1 MKRRLFSFLMVVMIV
16 CLAASMVVLSACDKT
31 DPPAPEPD
39 YSSDTTTM
47 FKEVVQKLQASY
59 VVGNKF
65 GVDVDAHFAID
76 DKTEKNDDVKFALT
90 AKGNADLANTQDA
103 SATDFFIEL
112 AMHKGEEKTT
122 LLGIAY
128 EVIENEPFFFV
139 SVAGSEYI
147 KLNGYSLT
155 ALYAAATGTAQSSA
169 EILGFDVQEI
179 ISWVMPIL
187 FGEKGT
193 VKDGVYTFGFDLA
206 NVMTSLNEASGMI
219 FSLLESQAGITKEQV
234 NGVIAQVF
242 GNLEYTVGT
251 KTYKV
256 KDLNS
261 LTEYVKREMSFE
273 GTLAFAFDANDK
285 FDSANISF
293 DYAQKSTPVANYTF
307 AVNKAKVGI
316 DTVGVDTFANFTLT
330 ADQRKNNEAI
340 NALNFSLLGTATGYK
355 GENIAHNYII
365 EVQSD
370 INPFALLSLVGN
382 TSKENIVATLKKL
395 GYFHL
400 EINEVFED
408 EKKAP
413 LNIITLHSN
422 FEEGF
427 AVANVH
433 TYGAIIYNAGVGG
446 VYDFDALVDVIDMLI
461 NKPSDPGE
469 DPGTGEQPSQSIV
482 DKIKDVVDT
491 VKEYLAFFNFDN
503 MTENGVTFEI
513 KNLVMH
519 LLESLNVDTSG
530 LIGTGIGSLLGS
542 ETMNVKLQT
551 PTYNTCDEKVAT
563 DSIVCTIRET
573 SALKDGKNDFIKQIV
588 SVDGL
593 SLKAYKDSDVKNYSS
608 SDALGI
614 GKAFKI
620 TGINLKGEEVVS
632 SGYLMGV
639 KGLDLTKVGTQNVTL
654 YVAVANDVLDLSR
667 AGLALGDD
675 LPIAGAL
682 KFETQIEVLDPTTV
696 SESNVTLVNVKT
708 DDATILYTDKVYDKV
723 KGTNPF
729 ICIDGI
735 YRTIDE
741 SNMKV
746 IDKDGNAVE
755 LVDGKIANGGAY
767 RVYFESIGF
776 KSQYINV
783 DVESAYAK
791 RSDGNKEVE
800 QLVLGETWNF
810 DPYEVYIVTKDGEAK
825 QTATATYQL
834 GSASGLANIFDITKD
849 AEGKDVYTLKKNLDF
864 AGKKLTISFSKL
876 TIAGKKNQTVKVEIP
891 VVSKEGY
898 TVSKAITLTH
908 YLTNTVSGGFAITKN
923 DVVYSI
929 LWNGTT
935 FEAIAEDGTK
945 LDNFSMSLVWETR
958 KVAVE
963 LDAQGRVTN
972 VANDNK
978 AGTRS
983 EKITCTITLG
993 EYTYTKSFTHYELYA
1008 SNKSS
1013 HKIANTLD
1021 GYISNVNNLY
1031 YVDENGEQQALE
1043 FKYGAEG
1050 YAIYVKGTDTKV
1062 YDVAMTI
1069 TKDDAA
1075 VELVEGKFT
1084 EVGTYKVEYSINIDG
1099 INQTFFHTVTV
1110 K

>member
-193 VKDGVYTFGFDLA
+193 VKDGVYTFNFDLA

-293 DYAQKSTPVANYTF
+293 DYAQKSTSVANYTF

-340 NALNFSLLGTATGYK
+340 NALNFSLLGTATGFNAN
-355 GENIAHNYII
+355 GEVAHNYTI

-400 EINEVFED
+400 EINEVYED
-408 EKKAP
+408 ETKAP

-433 TYGAIIYNAGVGG
+433 TYGAIIYKAGVGG
-446 VYDFDALVDVIDMLI
+446 VYDFDALVDVIDMLV

-491 VKEYLAFFNFDN
+491 VKEYLAYFNFDN
-503 MTENGVTFEI
+503 MTENGVTVEL
-513 KNLVMH
+513 KNLVFH
-519 LLESLNVDTSG
+519 LLDSLGVDTDG
-530 LIGTGIGSLLGS
+530 IIGTGVAGLLGCN
-542 ETMNVKLQT
+542 TMNVKLQT
-551 PTYNTCDEKVAT
+551 PTYNTCDERVAT
-563 DSIVCTIRET
+563 DNIVCTIREASGFKT
-573 SALKDGKNDFIKQIV
+573 GKNDFIKQIV
-588 SVDGL
+588 SLDGFDARIL
-593 SLKAYKDSDVKNYSS
+593 QGDTNLNNNNNGSLELD
-608 SDALGI
+608 
-614 GKAFKI
+614 KAFKI
-620 TGINLKGEEVVS
+620 TGINLKGEEVVT
-632 SGYLMGV
+632 SGFIMGA
-639 KGLDLTKVGTQNVTL
+639 KGFDANTVGKQTVTL
-654 YVAVANDVLDLSR
+654 YIAVANDLLHLAG
-667 AGLALGDD
+667 AGLELGDD
-675 LPIAGAL
+675 IPLSGAL
-682 KFETQIEVLDPTTV
+682 KFETEIEVVAFDEDAAV
-696 SESNVTLVNVKT
+696 STENVKT
-708 DDATILYTDKVYDKV
+708 GTLTLA
-723 KGTNPF
+723 KGTKLFDKIQTSTSKETYIVVND
-729 ICIDGI
+729 IKRALSED
-735 YRTIDE
+735 
-741 SNMKV
+741 NLV
-746 IDKDGNAVE
+746 VLDKDGNNVTATVLVDDKLALVGSYSVHFEYAGYKTENITLNVDDAYVKRADGKEETTE
-755 LVDGKIANGGAY
+755 LVLGGTWDFSEY
-767 RVYFESIGF
+767 DVYKVTAAGEE
-776 KSQYINV
+776 KV
-783 DVESAYAK
+783 DVETVYKLNNTTAK
-791 RSDGNKEVE
+791 LTD
-800 QLVLGETWNF
+800 
-810 DPYEVYIVTKDGEAK
+810 
-825 QTATATYQL
+825 
-834 GSASGLANIFDITKD
+834 IFDIEGGVYTVKKD
-849 AEGKDVYTLKKNLDF
+849 LSFIGKTFKISHTVKLDSGNKVINIDIPFVCAEGYSVDNLSSIYFGNSINGKAGISVGEKK
-864 AGKKLTISFSKL
+864 
-876 TIAGKKNQTVKVEIP
+876 
-891 VVSKEGY
+891 
-898 TVSKAITLTH
+898 
-908 YLTNTVSGGFAITKN
+908 
-923 DVVYSI
+923 YSI
-929 LWNGTT
+929 VYNNGT
-935 FEAIAEDGTK
+935 FEFVAEDGSK
-945 LDNFSMSLVWETR
+945 LEKASVTLTWATR
-958 KVAVE
+958 KINVE
-963 LDAQGRVTN
+963 FNENGFI
-972 VANDNK
+972 ANYANK
-978 AGTRS
+978 NQAGSRN
-983 EKITCTITLG
+983 EKIDYTITVG
-993 EYTYTKSFTHYELYA
+993 DYYYTSNAYSYELYA
-1008 SNKSS
+1008 SNVSS
-1013 HKIANTLD
+1013 AKVDSNLN
-1021 GYISNVNNLY
+1021 GKVSNVNQIY
-1031 YVDENGEQQALE
+1031 YVDANGEKQTLE

-1050 YAIYVKGTDTKV
+1050 YAIYVKGTDTKI
-1062 YDVAMTI
+1062 YDVAMTV
-1069 TKDDAA
+1069 TKDNAA

-1084 EVGTYKVEYSINIDG
+1084 EVGTYKVEYSINING

>member
-103 SATDFFIEL
+103 SATNFFIEL

-169 EILGFDVQEI
+169 EIFGFDVQEI

-193 VKDGVYTFGFDLA
+193 VKDGVYTFDFDLA
-206 NVMTSLNEASGMI
+206 NVMKSLNEASGMI

-261 LTEYVKREMSFE
+261 LTEYVKREMSFA
-273 GTLAFAFDANDK
+273 GTLAFAFDANGK

-293 DYAQKSTPVANYTF
+293 DYAQKNTPVANYTF

-340 NALNFSLLGTATGYK
+340 NALNFSLLGTATGFNAD
-355 GENIAHNYII
+355 GEVAHNYTI

-400 EINEVFED
+400 EINEVYED
-408 EKKAP
+408 ETKAP

-433 TYGAIIYNAGVGG
+433 AYKAVLYNVGIGG
-446 VYDFDALVDVIDMLI
+446 VYDFDALVDVIDMLV

-469 DPGTGEQPSQSIV
+469 DPEPVEPKPLI
-482 DKIKDVVDT
+482 DRIKDAIDT
-491 VKEYLAFFNFDN
+491 VKEYLAFFNADN
-503 MTENGVTFEI
+503 MAENGVDVEL
-513 KNLVMH
+513 KNLVFH
-519 LLESLNVDTSG
+519 LIESLGMQLD
-530 LIGTGIGSLLGS
+530 GTLQLGVGAIVGSD
-542 ETMNVKLQT
+542 TMNIKLQT
-551 PTYNTCDEKVAT
+551 PTYNTCDEKIAT
-563 DSIVCTIRET
+563 DTLVGNIRNAYKT
-573 SALKDGKNDFIKQIV
+573 GKTDLIKQIV

-593 SLKAYKDSDVKNYSS
+593 SLKAYKGAENINFYS
-608 SDALGI
+608 SDANLDLN
-614 GKAFKI
+614 KAFKI

-632 SGYLMGV
+632 SGYIMGV
-639 KGLDLTKVGTQNVTL
+639 KGLDLNTVGTQNVTL
-654 YVAVANDVLDLSR
+654 YVAVANDLSDLAR
-667 AGLALGDD
+667 AGLAIGDD
-675 LPIAGAL
+675 IPLAGAL
-682 KFETQIEVLDPTTV
+682 KFETQIEVLDPENAEITIP
-696 SESNVTLVNVKT
+696 SIKDNV
-708 DDATILYTDKVYDKV
+708 TILYSDKVFDKI
-723 KGTNPF
+723 KGAKYGYFN
-729 ICIDGI
+729 CIKIG
-735 YRTIDE
+735 E
-741 SNMKV
+741 SYLPITEDNMV
-746 IDKDGNAVE
+746 VFDKDGNKVE
-755 LVDGKIANGGAY
+755 LVDGKISVGGQYTVKFVANGITSPT
-767 RVYFESIGF
+767 VTVNVESI
-776 KSQYINV
+776 V
-783 DVESAYAK
+783 AR
-791 RSDGNKEVE
+791 RSDGNEEVE

-810 DPYEVYIVTKDGEAK
+810 DPYEIYVVTKDGETKQSVTAK
-825 QTATATYQL
+825 YTIGNVSNGT
-834 GSASGLANIFDITKD
+834 IDKVFDITQD
-849 AEGKDVYTLKKNLDF
+849 ANGKDVYTLKKNLSF
-864 AGKKLTISFSKL
+864 AGKDLQIYFSGI
-876 TIAGKKNQTVKVEIP
+876 TAGGKKTNSYTVKIP
-891 VVSKEGY
+891 VVAKEGIK
-898 TVSKAITLTH
+898 VSKSVYSNYCGQTL
-908 YLTNTVSGGFAITKN
+908 SGGFEITIN
-923 DVVYSI
+923 DVVYS
-929 LWNGTT
+929 LKWNGTS

-945 LDNFSMSLVWETR
+945 LDNLTVSLTWETR

-963 LDAQGRVTN
+963 LNANGVVTN
-972 VANDNK
+972 PANKNI
-978 AGTRS
+978 AGARA
-983 EKITCTITLG
+983 ENILFDITYG
-993 EYTYTKSFTHYELYA
+993 EYSATYTVKFNELSA
-1008 SNKSS
+1008 NNKST
-1013 HKIANTLD
+1013 HQIAKTLD
-1021 GYISNVNNLY
+1021 SAISNVAFIPY
-1031 YVDENGEQQALE
+1031 YNEDGEKKTLS
-1043 FKYGAEG
+1043 FKYGADG
-1050 YAIYVKGTDTKV
+1050 YGIYAGDIKV
-1062 YDVAMTI
+1062 YDVTVTVANE
-1069 TKDDAA
+1069 AGEN

-1084 EVGTYKVEYSINIDG
+1084 ATGKYNVTYSMTIDG
-1099 INQTFFHTVTV
+1099 VNQTFTHSVTV